1 MKQPRWNK
9 YESAILLEGYLE
21 ILNKKTPRKCVV
33 QRISDQLRR
42 MAINRGIVID
52 EIYRN
57 ESGISSQLL
66 RMESAYLGYTNNL
79 VSTLL
84 FREIVALYK
93 DKKPEFD
100 KLLAEAK
107 AMVNQEQPIEEQFMT
122 WLYQSVSATELYT
135 LSIACQEIEKY
146 CVKKGIITKSLFEK
160 IDLSTAQT
168 IKKAI
173 DNSDFLK
180 SHEQQKKDIISAVQY
195 YYAFTEKLDKS
206 QENENSTSEA
216 KDQLPVTLT
225 KKPKAEQF
233 DYILRNCFE
242 NGLALN
248 AIRLDQFRMIY
259 ENEFGSELTEDD
271 DSLIT
276 QLKETGC
283 FIDGRVYPKQEPKQN
298 KLLHEIRLAIMEA
311 LNSGIGCVY
320 ISCVMERWR
329 KPLADCL
336 NIYNETTL
344 KEALLSDEMS
354 EVYATNTVFK
364 LGKGK
369 VFPEKEV
376 LRYMKDCHTPVNYG
390 QLEETLWYLPIDAI
404 KHALTTEASL
414 VQVDWETYL
423 YAPNFPAS
431 AAELEQLSH
440 AMQEKID
447 LKGFLVAKDIAEI
460 VNEDCPAISIN
471 TSGYKDWA
479 YRNVLK
485 YIFRDEFEFGSSVV
499 STKGQKL
506 EMWQVYREY
515 CRSYERLTLTE
526 LKQFSNEI
534 GVQIY
539 WDDVLSEMVRINEVE
554 MVRKDLIHFN
564 IDMVDHVLEELCP
577 DDYLPIKDIKLY
589 LHFPTVE
596 HPWNVFLLECYLLQY
611 SKKFTLYHV
620 SYSDSGVYGIIVR
633 QDSLLKNYRSVIV
646 DMLSHR
652 NDWRNAQEALSLI
665 VNTGCQARR
674 RFSGLDEVVRE
685 ASLLREETQKEGK

>member
-364 LGKGK
+364 LRKGK

-485 YIFRDEFEFGSSVV
+485 YI
-499 STKGQKL
+499 
-506 EMWQVYREY
+506 
-515 CRSYERLTLTE
+515 
-526 LKQFSNEI
+526 
-534 GVQIY
+534 
-539 WDDVLSEMVRINEVE
+539 
-554 MVRKDLIHFN
+554 
-564 IDMVDHVLEELCP
+564 
-577 DDYLPIKDIKLY
+577 
-589 LHFPTVE
+589 
-596 HPWNVFLLECYLLQY
+596 
-611 SKKFTLYHV
+611 
-620 SYSDSGVYGIIVR
+620 SG
-633 QDSLLKNYRSVIV
+633 
-646 DMLSHR
+646 
-652 NDWRNAQEALSLI
+652 
-665 VNTGCQARR
+665 
-674 RFSGLDEVVRE
+674 
-685 ASLLREETQKEGK
+685 